1 MAKTITWRIQ
11 TEDAVHTVTYSLRRL
26 SGRMTVTLNGEAFA
40 LSAGPLSLRA
50 ARREPFR
57 IVSPHGEA
65 EQAIL
70 SVDRRGKPT
79 LLFRG
84 RVAPHTESPDAEK

>member
-1 MAKTITWRIQ
+1 MAKTTTWLIR
-11 TEDAVHTVTYSLRRL
+11 TEEATHTVTYTLRRL
-26 SGRMTVTLNGEAFA
+26 SGRMTVTLNGEAFD

-57 IVSPHGEA
+57 IVDPDGVA
-65 EQAIL
+65 EQAVL
-70 SVDRRGKPT
+70 TVDGRGRAA

-84 RVAPHTESPDAEK
+84 KEIPQES